1 MCHMSGVTCQV
12 SGVRCQV
19 SSVSCH
25 MLDLSFNFFLD
36 KDVELVGGGSGINGA

>member
-1 MCHMSGVTCQV
+1 MSHVGCHM

-19 SSVSCH
+19 SIVSCH